1 MARWNECL
9 GMKFLLNHEI
19 EDSTSSISFSQNKSK
34 HNNGEYDQ
42 RMKENVYI
50 LEGTKPL
57 SFTLDNAA
65 HCTFM

>member
-1 MARWNECL
+1 MWPD
-9 GMKFLLNHEI
+9 GMNATFLLNHEI

-42 RMKENVYI
+42 RIKKNVYI

-65 HCTFM
+65 HCTVM